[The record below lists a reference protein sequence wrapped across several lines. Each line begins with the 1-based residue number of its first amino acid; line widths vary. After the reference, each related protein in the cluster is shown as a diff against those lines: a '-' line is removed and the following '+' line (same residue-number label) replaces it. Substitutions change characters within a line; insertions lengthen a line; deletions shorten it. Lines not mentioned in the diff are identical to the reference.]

1 MRASL
6 AIIDARGVDGRD
18 ILIPLLGNAN
28 AMVRCEAAKA
38 IHPTRRDLAIPVLQD
53 ISLTCLTEAGNTA
66 SMFLI
71 FAGEPNRDSDR
82 MAQFHPHRYDDE
94 AYRATASVP
103 APAPER
109 CLADGGPAQPR
120 PARSPRAS
128 RHASAAATAIN
139 VATSPMM
146 PGQRPR
152 DQKTPPSVPKT
163 LDPA

>member
-1 MRASL
+1 MDLVHAVVGFLEGARIHALGVISEDNKVILAAFDQMRGSL
-6 AIIDARGVDGRD
+6 AIIDAEGGDGRD

-38 IHPTRRDLAIPVLQD
+38 LHPTRRDLAIPVLQD

-94 AYRATASVP
+94 AYRAALDRV
-103 APAPER
+103 R
-109 CLADGGPAQPR
+109 
-120 PARSPRAS
+120 ARARA
-128 RHASAAATAIN
+128 
-139 VATSPMM
+139 
-146 PGQRPR
+146 G
-152 DQKTPPSVPKT
+152 T
-163 LDPA
+163 LFG